1 MEYISV
7 VFFSIVQAITEFVPV
22 SSSGHL
28 VVLHAWLPALPVDAV
43 SFDVFLHGGTLLA
56 TIVFFHSDLAQ
67 LIRAWV
73 GSFSKG
79 VHDIQARLA
88 WLLLLATIP
97 AALAG
102 YFFENI
108 IESALRSPTLVAAM
122 LALVGVAFLVV
133 EKTTAPR
140 LNMESVRWPAA
151 LGIGCAQALA
161 LIPGTSRSGIT
172 IIAGMIAGLKREAA
186 LRFSFLLSVPIILG
200 ANVKKIAPLLAGT
213 TFNREDFY
221 LCALGFLISFVL
233 GYFVIKYLLLFVRN
247 NSLAVFAYYRFVL
260 AAILLLI

>member
-7 VFFSIVQAITEFVPV
+7 VLFSLTQAITEFVPV

-28 VVLHAWLPALPVDAV
+28 IVLHAWLPALPIDAV

-56 TIVFFHSDLAQ
+56 TVVFFRSDIVQ
-67 LIRAWV
+67 LSRAWFTSLHR
-73 GSFSKG
+73 GMY
-79 VHDIQARLA
+79 DTTARLS

-97 AALAG
+97 AAFAG
-102 YFFENI
+102 YFFESI
-108 IESALRSPTLVAAM
+108 IENTLRSPLIVALM
-122 LALVGVAFLVV
+122 LASVGVAFLVV

-140 LNMESVRWPAA
+140 LNVESLRWPAA

-172 IIAGMIAGLKREAA
+172 IIAGMLAGLKREAA
-186 LRFSFLLSVPIILG
+186 LRFSFLLSVPIIMG
-200 ANVKKIAPLLAGT
+200 ANVKKIVPLWSGT
-213 TFNREDFY
+213 TFSREDFFV
-221 LCALGFLISFVL
+221 CTLGFLISFIL
-233 GYFVIKYLLLFVRN
+233 GYFVIKYLLVFVKN